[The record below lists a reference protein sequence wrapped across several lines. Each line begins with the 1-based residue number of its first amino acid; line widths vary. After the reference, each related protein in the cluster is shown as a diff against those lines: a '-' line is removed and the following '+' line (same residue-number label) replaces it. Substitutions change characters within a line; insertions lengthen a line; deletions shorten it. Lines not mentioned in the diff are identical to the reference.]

1 MVLLRI
7 LWRQEK
13 NYEIRLSGDDA
24 LTISLLENAGN
35 ASLAVKVRDQM
46 YAQRDAFLA
55 NLSKQARPNPEKPM
69 TDAQAV
75 DYLRE
80 IFGGAR

>member
-1 MVLLRI
+1 MD
-7 LWRQEK
+7 
-13 NYEIRLSGDDA
+13 YEITLSGDNL
-24 LTISLLENAGN
+24 LTIISLLENAGS
-35 ASLAVKVRDQM
+35 AQLAVKVRDQM

-55 NLSKQARPNPEKPM
+55 NLSRQARPNPEKPM

-75 DYLRE
+75 NYLSE

>member
-1 MVLLRI
+1 MY
-7 LWRQEK
+7 
-13 NYEIRLSGDDA
+13 YEIQLSGDDA
-24 LTISLLENAGN
+24 LTIISLLENAGN

-46 YAQRDAFLA
+46 YAQRDAFFANLA
-55 NLSKQARPNPEKPM
+55 NQAKPASPEKPM
-69 TDAQAV
+69 TYAQAV

>member
-1 MVLLRI
+1 M
-7 LWRQEK
+7 

-24 LTISLLENAGN
+24 LTIISLLENAGN

-46 YAQRDAFLA
+46 YAQREAFFANLA
-55 NLSKQARPNPEKPM
+55 NQANPASPEKPM

>member
-1 MVLLRI
+1 M
-7 LWRQEK
+7 
-13 NYEIRLSGDDA
+13 NYEIELTEDDL
-24 LTISLLENAGN
+24 LTIISLLENSGSD
-35 ASLAVKVRDQM
+35 SLAVKVRDQM

-55 NLSKQARPNPEKPM
+55 NLSKQARPNPENPM

>member
-1 MVLLRI
+1 M
-7 LWRQEK
+7 

-24 LTISLLENAGN
+24 LAIISLLENAGN